1 MRRDMSRRICQIT
14 TVHIRKD
21 GRIFHKECVSLAE
34 QGYDVTLLVNDG
46 RGDECD
52 QGVQLL
58 DIGGYSGRIK
68 RVLGAQPKAL
78 IMALRQRADVYHF
91 HDPELIGIGLLLR
104 LLGKRVVYDVHEDLP
119 NDILAKPWIPPLL
132 RKTIAKFSA
141 FMERVA
147 ARRFAACV
155 CTTPTIQ
162 GRFSASGGRDTVL
175 LRNYPITQAAEP
187 VESSECSGSATDVRL
202 CYAGGISDAR
212 GLRQMIE
219 LADATQ
225 TRLCLMGPIR
235 GVVMEELMALPGW
248 QYVDYLGMLSKE
260 EVEREYCRQPAIG
273 LVILLPGYGYD
284 EALPIKLFEY
294 MLFGLPVVCSHF
306 PLWRSIVSKNDCG
319 IAVDPEDVNQISE
332 VILALKSDPERML
345 SMAARGR
352 KAVLEKYSWVAERTK
367 LFDLYDRLLQ
377 APDR

>member
-1 MRRDMSRRICQIT
+1 MNKRVCQIT

-46 RGDECD
+46 QGDEHD
-52 QGVQLL
+52 QGVRLL
-58 DIGGYSGRIK
+58 DIGGYRGRVK
-68 RVLGAQPKAL
+68 RIIGAQPKAL
-78 IMALRQRADVYHF
+78 LMALRQKADIYHF

-104 LLGKRVVYDVHEDLP
+104 LFGKQVVYDVHEDLP

-132 RKTIAKFSA
+132 RAKVAKISA

-162 GRFSASGGRDTVL
+162 GRFSVSGGSDVVL
-175 LRNYPITQAAEP
+175 LRNYPIARVGEAEP
-187 VESSECSGSATDVRL
+187 NDNCPDSAADIRL

-235 GVVMEELMALPGW
+235 GVAMEVLEAMPGW

-260 EVEREYCRQPAIG
+260 EVEREYSRQPAIG

-294 MLFGLPVVCSHF
+294 MLFGLPVICSNF
-306 PLWRSIVSKNDCG
+306 PLWSSIVEENDCG
-319 IAVDPEDVNQISE
+319 ISVNPEDVDQISG
-332 VILALKSDPERML
+332 VILALKRDPERILDMG
-345 SMAARGR
+345 ARGR
-352 KAVLEKYSWVAERTK
+352 KAVLEKYSWIAERTK
-367 LFDLYDRLLQ
+367 LFELYDRLLS
-377 APDR
+377 APGR